1 MSDPNRAPSPMMT
14 SQQSRQDVGEAS
26 RSVLPNNMRRSVRF
40 GLSELLL
47 LTAAIA
53 VWIPVFVARRR
64 IPLLERDIQIM
75 RRATTDLFV
84 EDETQLTARVLPNIL
99 PHLSVWKCR
108 SPLDAELELRMATEG
123 INSLGLPAGY
133 QSVVLPG
140 GANTIHLQTTKDEH
154 GFHELV
160 YLNGAVVLE
169 KHHPL
174 EWVDTS
180 TSSSRTDVGRE
191 AGTFP
196 LDQVLKLVEKRYSQ
210 KHPYL
215 KNEMAAAAADQ
226 DHKGVF
232 LWISPRNL
240 AVRSAPRFVGPTAG
254 WSQSNV
260 GHREGIRI
268 GSSKQKS
275 LVGLITIQP
284 WLQSVFG
291 AELLRDTCRL
301 AISVRPLV
309 QPGITAGVHETE
321 VNSNDPNAIGNR
333 FRLSSDIASP
343 SLVGGDFVEDEL
355 VTKALAGD
363 GEKMRVFAHYQPFS
377 SGAEPI
383 IEIIFDPD
391 HPERVG
397 FLPHSAPGSTAMKAC
412 QFVTQFDAC
421 FFWRAVEIAADVNPN
436 VGSSVGPQTLMTLTQ
451 LFPDLYRDKNDPA
464 LDDGKGALPWK
475 EIAFARL
482 PRARFAAER
491 NQIRRLSLVS
501 DVADW
506 AGLQFPLGL
515 TPRWTYQGIPN
526 RQVWWLPIQEMSDT
540 TKPHIKVEIRP
551 TEYFPT
557 TTVPLPGGKSIG
569 NVRITVPMPATKPVW
584 FGIVAEPPVTLEK

>member
-1 MSDPNRAPSPMMT
+1 MMT
-14 SQQSRQDVGEAS
+14 SQQSTQNVGDAPS
-26 RSVLPNNMRRSVRF
+26 SVLSNKMRRSMRF

-64 IPLLERDIQIM
+64 IPPLERDIQIM

-108 SPLDAELELRMATEG
+108 SPLDAKLELRMATEG
-123 INSLGLPAGY
+123 INSLGLPTGY

-140 GANTIHLQTTKDEH
+140 GANTIHLKTIKDQH
-154 GFHELV
+154 GFHEFV
-160 YLNGAVVLE
+160 YLDGAVVLE
-169 KHHPL
+169 EHHPL
-174 EWVDTS
+174 EWADTF
-180 TSSSRTDVGRE
+180 TSSSKTDVGRE

-196 LDQVLKLVEKRYSQ
+196 LDQVLMLVDERYSLR
-210 KHPYL
+210 HPYL
-215 KNEMAAAAADQ
+215 KNEIAPAAADQ
-226 DHKGVF
+226 DHKGVL

-240 AVRSAPRFVGPTAG
+240 AVQSAPRFVGPSVG
-254 WSQSNV
+254 WNQPNV

-268 GSSKQKS
+268 GSSKQKG

-291 AELLRDTCRL
+291 ADLLRQHHSRL
-301 AISVRPLV
+301 AISVRPV
-309 QPGITAGVHETE
+309 VHTGITAEVPETQ
-321 VNSNDPNAIGNR
+321 VNPNDPNAIGNP
-333 FRLSSDIASP
+333 FRLSSDIASSP
-343 SLVGGDFVEDEL
+343 LVGGKLVEDEL

-363 GEKMRVFAHYQPFS
+363 GEKMRLFAHYQPFS

-383 IEIIFDPD
+383 VEIIFDPD

-397 FLPHSAPGSTAMKAC
+397 FLPHAAPGSTPMKAC
-412 QFVTQFDAC
+412 QFVTQFDSC
-421 FFWRAVEIAADVNPN
+421 FFWRAVEVAAEVDPN
-436 VGSSVGPQTLMTLTQ
+436 DGSSVGSQTLMTLNQ
-451 LFPDLYRDKNDPA
+451 LFPELYTDKNDPA
-464 LDDGKGALPWK
+464 LDGGKRVLPWK
-475 EIAFARL
+475 EIAFAPL
-482 PRARFAAER
+482 PRARLAAEL

-501 DVADW
+501 DVGDW

-515 TPRWTYQGIPN
+515 APRWTYQGITN
-526 RQVWWLPIQEMSDT
+526 RQVWWLPIQEVST
-540 TKPHIKVEIRP
+540 ATKPDVKVEIRP

-557 TTVPLPGGKSIG
+557 TSLPLPGGKAIG

-584 FGIVAEPPVTLEK
+584 FGIVAEPAVRLVK